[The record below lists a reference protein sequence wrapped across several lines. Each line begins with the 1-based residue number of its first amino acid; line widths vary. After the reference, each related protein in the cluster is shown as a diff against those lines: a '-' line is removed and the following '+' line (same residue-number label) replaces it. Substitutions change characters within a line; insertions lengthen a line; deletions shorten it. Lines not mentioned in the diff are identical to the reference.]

1 MLPHTEGDFFMRF
14 VLTAL
19 VLGIGLAVATP
30 EAALSAQNNARSA
43 RAAAQA
49 ECGKLASA
57 KHFGRRAIQRRN
69 FLRQCMIDHGFNR

>member
-1 MLPHTEGDFFMRF
+1 MRF

-19 VLGIGLAVATP
+19 VFGIGLALATP
-30 EAALSAQNNARSA
+30 EAALSQNNAKSA

-49 ECGKLASA
+49 ECSRLASE
-57 KHFGRRAIQRRN
+57 KRFGRRAIQRRN